1 VPKEKSITASF
12 RILPKSEKGI
22 SKELILAI
30 RKARYYQSIV
40 KELITDLN
48 LDIGAQ
54 VLSAS
59 IYDDPIKLARIER
72 KIRYIN

>member
-1 VPKEKSITASF
+1 
-12 RILPKSEKGI
+12 
-22 SKELILAI
+22 
-30 RKARYYQSIV
+30 
-40 KELITDLN
+40 

-72 KIRYIN
+72 EKLGISIESNLISRTPMKRLILGGMLLRRRIFLFFSLIFQLSQQGGFR